1 MLITQI
7 IYQLL
12 NYCLR
17 ILICVRFHRTY
28 SRLRDCALTS
38 LRVSGKINENNLLKE
53 EHLSL
58 KDLMKNINLITQNA
72 DKGNTVVVLNENDY
86 ISKMKVILIE
96 SSKFR

>member
-7 IYQLL
+7 FYYLL

-28 SRLRDCALTS
+28 SRNRDCALTS
-38 LRVSGKINENNLLKE
+38 LRVSGNNNENNLLKE
-53 EHLSL
+53 EHLIL
-58 KDLMKNINLITQNA
+58 KDLMKNTNLITQNA

-86 ISKMKVILIE
+86 ISKTKVILIE
-96 SSKFR
+96 SSKFQ